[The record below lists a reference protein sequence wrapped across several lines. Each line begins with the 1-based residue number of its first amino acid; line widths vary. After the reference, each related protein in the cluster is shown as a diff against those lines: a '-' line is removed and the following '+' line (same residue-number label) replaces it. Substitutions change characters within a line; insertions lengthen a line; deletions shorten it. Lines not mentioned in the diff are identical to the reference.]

1 MRMMDKIKSMVL
13 ELCEGS
19 DWEWKEHVEGVVKY
33 SKLLAGKT
41 GADAEVLELAAWLH
55 DITKIKG
62 AKKDHEVSGAEEA
75 GKILA
80 GLGYPPEK
88 TDKIKRCI
96 LSHPSD
102 KLPEPETKEEKILF
116 AADALSHFDM
126 FLVHARTCFVRK
138 GMDVEAAREKLKEKY
153 EKYWKKASIMPE
165 AEELGREKYD
175 AVVMILGES

>member
-62 AKKDHEVSGAEEA
+62 AKKE
-75 GKILA
+75 I
-80 GLGYPPEK
+80 
-88 TDKIKRCI
+88 
-96 LSHPSD
+96 
-102 KLPEPETKEEKILF
+102 
-116 AADALSHFDM
+116 
-126 FLVHARTCFVRK
+126 
-138 GMDVEAAREKLKEKY
+138 
-153 EKYWKKASIMPE
+153 
-165 AEELGREKYD
+165 GR
-175 AVVMILGES
+175 AHV